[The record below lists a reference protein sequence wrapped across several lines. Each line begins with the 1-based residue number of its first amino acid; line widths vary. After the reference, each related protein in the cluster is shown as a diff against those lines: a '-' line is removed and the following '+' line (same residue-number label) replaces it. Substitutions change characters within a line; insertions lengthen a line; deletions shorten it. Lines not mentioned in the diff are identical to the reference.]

1 MNLIGLDIGYG
12 LIKAVEVSVDKNKT
26 ELYNIAKASASEINL
41 LSDSEASLKRG
52 KEFLTDFVMQNDFLG
67 KIVNVGVPQALTYIK
82 ISTFPNL
89 KGRELENAIRLEL
102 EQESPIPIN
111 DASKSFQILPKVSN
125 DSDKVDVLEVIAP
138 ISLTKKLLNIVR
150 SSGMKIS
157 VLEPTAL
164 SNTRGII
171 DEGIDN
177 PSTLIVDIGEKNTD
191 IVIYSDFAL
200 RFTRSVATG
209 FESIVKSV
217 AQELDLEIVQA
228 AEYVKAYGLVADKL
242 DGKIKDAIVP
252 IYSIILN
259 EIKRSITFFET
270 RHSSNLIRRVVL
282 CGGGGLIPGVVVYT
296 ANFLS
301 VEVQISN
308 PWNRFTSLGRY
319 QDRQA
324 ELEDIG
330 PLFTTAVGLA
340 LKGVS

>member
-52 KEFLTDFVMQNDFLG
+52 KKFLTDFVMQNDFLG

-138 ISLTKKLLNIVR
+138 ISLTKKLLNIVK

-259 EIKRSITFFET
+259 
-270 RHSSNLIRRVVL
+270 
-282 CGGGGLIPGVVVYT
+282 
-296 ANFLS
+296 
-301 VEVQISN
+301 
-308 PWNRFTSLGRY
+308 
-319 QDRQA
+319 
-324 ELEDIG
+324 
-330 PLFTTAVGLA
+330 
-340 LKGVS
+340 